1 MAEGSA
7 LCPPRSLSISSS
19 PPSPLA
25 PPNILYAYFKCH
37 PLCCTLHFFFFQSK
51 PPVTGFQL
59 QLLLVSLLSEKST
72 SLEASYQNL
81 LQQGGRL
88 KLSGMT
94 CGVDGAGRGGD
105 KCMANLWSIWIRG
118 WGLWRGPRNVTAWQ
132 MRSPWLNRGQMCY
145 RSVKN
150 VSKEYFSI
158 FFLLYRPVFLN
169 SFGLMGWPSPLQLF
183 FFFCVLHP

>member
-1 MAEGSA
+1 MRNMQIGRLLLVFFSHGGHITVNGWGQC

-37 PLCCTLHFFFFQSK
+37 PPCAALYIFFFFFK
-51 PPVTGFQL
+51 ANPPVTGFQL

-94 CGVDGAGRGGD
+94 CGVDGAGGGGD

-118 WGLWRGPRNVTAWQ
+118 WGLWRGSTQCDGMANEKSLTQPR
-132 MRSPWLNRGQMCY
+132 P
-145 RSVKN
+145 SV
-150 VSKEYFSI
+150 
-158 FFLLYRPVFLN
+158 L
-169 SFGLMGWPSPLQLF
+169 SFR
-183 FFFCVLHP
+183 